1 MKSITMSMRLT
12 KSKLKLLE
20 PNKNTISNLDPQGH
34 ACVDTM
40 LGRVPQNRPNKKS
53 FRIIFSSVLSH
64 SLGP

>member
-20 PNKNTISNLDPQGH
+20 PNKNTMSNLDPQGH

-40 LGRVPQNRPNKKS
+40 PDCRGARTSIRMC
-53 FRIIFSSVLSH
+53 
-64 SLGP
+64 